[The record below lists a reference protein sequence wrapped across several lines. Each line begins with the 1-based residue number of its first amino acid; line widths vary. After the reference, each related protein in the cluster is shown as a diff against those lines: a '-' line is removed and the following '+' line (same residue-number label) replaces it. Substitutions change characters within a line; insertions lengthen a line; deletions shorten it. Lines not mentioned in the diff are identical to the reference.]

1 MRPAENS
8 LLSVVIPSYCE
19 GSGVVETLAA
29 VTEVLRDAAI
39 PHELIVID
47 DGSTDDTWSFLER
60 ACATYPRLRAIRF
73 SRNFGKEASIWA
85 GLRHASGGAVLVMDA
100 DLQHPPERIPEMYR
114 IWRESRVD
122 VVEAVKTHRG
132 REPLKN
138 RVGAR
143 LFYAL
148 MNRLS
153 GFDLDRATDFKLLDR
168 RAVDLLLRL
177 EERNLFFR
185 GIVAWMGFERAQVTF
200 SVPERTHG
208 RSKWTFV
215 RLAGLFTRSL
225 TAFSTLPL
233 QLITLAGALFL
244 LFSLILGTKVFL
256 QWWMGEAVEGFTTV
270 ILLLEIIGSLLMLSL
285 GILGTYLARIYE
297 EVKRRPL
304 YVEAAVIASEPT
316 AQPAGIEHEDAPA
329 ETRRPGPEA

>member
-1 MRPAENS
+1 MRPAENTM
-8 LLSVVIPSYCE
+8 LSVVIPSYCE
-19 GSGVVETLAA
+19 GSGVIETIDA
-29 VTEVLRDAAI
+29 VAGVLRDAGI
-39 PHELIVID
+39 SYEIIVID

-60 ACATYPRLRAIRF
+60 ARPEHPRLRAIRF
-73 SRNFGKEASIWA
+73 SRNFGKEAAIWA

-100 DLQHPPERIPEMYR
+100 DLQHPPERIPEMHR
-114 IWRESRVD
+114 IWRDTRVD

-132 REPLKN
+132 KEPLLN
-138 RVGAR
+138 RLGAR

-185 GIVAWMGFERAQVTF
+185 GIVAWMGFKRARVAF
-200 SVPERTHG
+200 SVPDRTRG

-215 RLAGLFTRSL
+215 KLAGLFTRSI

-233 QLITLAGALFL
+233 QLITLAGFLFL
-244 LFSLILGTKVFL
+244 IFSLILGTKVFV

-304 YVEAAVIASEPT
+304 YVEAAVLEPEPS
-316 AQPAGIEHEDAPA
+316 AIDPDDAPA
-329 ETRRPGPEA
+329 ETRRSEA

>member
-1 MRPAENS
+1 MRLPATP

-19 GSGVVETLAA
+19 GSGVIETLDVVAG
-29 VTEVLRDAAI
+29 VLRKAAI

-47 DGSTDDTWSFLER
+47 DGSTDDTWSFLEN
-60 ACATYPRLRAIRF
+60 ACATYPRLRAVRF

-85 GLRHASGGAVLVMDA
+85 GLRHASGDAVLVMDA
-100 DLQHPPERIPEMYR
+100 DLQHPPGLIPEMYR
-114 IWRESRVD
+114 IWREARVD
-122 VVEAVKTHRG
+122 VVEAVKTHRS
-132 REPLKN
+132 REPLLN
-138 RVGAR
+138 RLGAR
-143 LFYAL
+143 LFYTL

-168 RAVDLLLRL
+168 RAVDLLLHL

-185 GIVAWMGFERAQVTF
+185 GIVAWMGFERAQVSF
-200 SVPERTHG
+200 EVPERAHG
-208 RSKWTFV
+208 RSKWTLV
-215 RLAGLFTRSL
+215 KLAGLFTRSI

-233 QLITLAGALFL
+233 QLITLAGVLFL
-244 LFSLILGTKVFL
+244 LFSLILGTKVFA

-304 YVEAAVIASEPT
+304 YVEAAVLASEPSDRPPMVDPDE
-316 AQPAGIEHEDAPA
+316 APAGSRPP
-329 ETRRPGPEA
+329 ETRA